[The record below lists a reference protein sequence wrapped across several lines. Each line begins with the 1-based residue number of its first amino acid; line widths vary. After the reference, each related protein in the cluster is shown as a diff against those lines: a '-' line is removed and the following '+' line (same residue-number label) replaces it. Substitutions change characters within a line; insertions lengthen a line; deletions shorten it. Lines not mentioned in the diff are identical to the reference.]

1 MTEYRVRET
10 GEIKSAT
17 QLRLDN
23 KNISLPK
30 IWNDDVHEALGVD
43 PVLVTAKPKDGIGVF
58 QHVVRNGVEQLED
71 GTWAQAWLI
80 SDMFADDPE
89 LGTKEEQETNYQSV
103 LDAEQAGVNRNYRD
117 RLMSETD
124 WWASSDRTM
133 SDDETAYRKALRDI
147 TTHANWPHLQDD
159 DWPTKP

>member
-1 MTEYRVRET
+1 MTEYRLRET

-23 KNISLPK
+23 KTISLPK
-30 IWNDDVHEALGVD
+30 VWNDEVHEALGVD
-43 PVLVTAKPKDGIGVF
+43 PVLVTAKPKDGIEVF
-58 QHVVRNGVEQLED
+58 QQVVRNGVEQLED

-89 LGTKEEQETNYQSV
+89 LGTKAQQETQYQSL
-103 LDAEQAGVNRNYRD
+103 LDAEQAEVNRNYRD
-117 RLMSETD
+117 RLMYETD
-124 WWASSDRTM
+124 WWATSDRTM
-133 SDDETAYRKALRDI
+133 TAEQTAYRQLLRDI
-147 TTHANWPHLQDD
+147 SSHANWPHLDEA